1 MAGKSATLRA
11 SPRKAPRRTVT
22 HLPPAQF
29 HARPDGLW
37 PSDGVLF
44 DRTCTACPRLA
55 RFLAAAREEYPQYYN
70 APVPPF
76 GDPNARVIITGLAP
90 GFHGANASSR
100 PFTGDHAGILL
111 YRTLHQFGFASR
123 AESVSAHDELRLIDC
138 RINNAVKCVPPENK
152 PLPVEIQTCN
162 RYLQADLLRAPRD
175 SIIVA
180 LGSVAHAATL
190 KALGL
195 KARDFVFAHAAE
207 HRLPSGHT
215 LIDSYHCSR
224 YNTQTR
230 RLTPDMFAEVF
241 RRARALLDTSS
252 TA

>member
-1 MAGKSATLRA
+1 MPGSAAPKKS
-11 SPRKAPRRTVT
+11 SNRKTPRRTVT
-22 HLPPAQF
+22 HLPPVEF
-29 HARPDGLW
+29 FARPDGLW
-37 PSDGVLF
+37 PSDGVIF
-44 DRTCTACPRLA
+44 DRTCTDCPRLA
-55 RFLAAAREEYPQYYN
+55 RFLADAREEYPQYYN

-76 GDPNARVIITGLAP
+76 GDPKGRLIIAGLAP

-111 YRTLHQFGFASR
+111 YQTLYEFGFASQPK
-123 AESVSAHDELRLIDC
+123 SVSAHDDLRLIDC

-152 PLPVEIQTCN
+152 PLPAEIQTCN
-162 RYLQADLLRAPRD
+162 RYLKADIDRTPPD

-195 KARDFVFAHAAE
+195 KVGDYKFAHAAE
-207 HRLPSGHT
+207 HRLPTGQT

-230 RLTPDMFAEVF
+230 RLTPEMFAAVF
-241 RRARALLDTSS
+241 RRARALLD
-252 TA
+252 AR